1 MLGGLAV
8 YDNSYIDITG
18 CWAASSVTDN
28 IWTHPSSNP
37 QLVIVGGTIF
47 NAGAYGGGDC
57 AKSDCNGVT
66 LNGGSLTMTGVSVR
80 NNQVRCFESLSKF
93 LWLTALTPLNLEAH
107 RPQNIPK
114 RSFRYRHCCASDQ
127 RFHDHLVLRVPEQN
141 VHSIGPAEP
150 SRQQPV
156 QVNTLR
162 IQAKALHSITIF
174 TSGCRTLRCRWH
186 SMCGALTFFRCC
198 FMDSCQVLHASCGG
212 HNALILKPTQHETC
226 RLNPG
231 QQHPT

>member
-1 MLGGLAV
+1 MP
-8 YDNSYIDITG
+8 N
-18 CWAASSVTDN
+18 
-28 IWTHPSSNP
+28 
-37 QLVIVGGTIF
+37 
-47 NAGAYGGGDC
+47 
-57 AKSDCNGVT
+57 
-66 LNGGSLTMTGVSVR
+66 TGVNSL
-80 NNQVRCFESLSKF
+80 QVRACFESLSKF

-174 TSGCRTLRCRWH
+174 TRGCRTLRCRWH
-186 SMCGALTFFRCC
+186 LMSGALTFFRCC

-231 QQHPT
+231 QQHPTSASADCRDVGSTTASRISHVARHLSHVIRHTPHVTRHTSHVTRHTS